1 MTPTTPDSSK
11 PSPAAAIASSPLWKD
26 QTQFVVFPRNH
37 STIARQQIRNA
48 TNFDRHRHC
57 IPCFA
62 LRIHHSK
69 IFPKSSPPP
78 AIEVLP
84 LAGLSGIETHPAFS
98 LDGNHVA
105 FVLHSK
111 NASGI
116 FTTMVRGEKS
126 LQLTQNSGDCCP
138 RWSPDGR
145 QIAFSRMGDAGAD
158 IYIIPATGGTE
169 HRLFSWPSD
178 GRPISAIP
186 WRVNARR
193 TTATRAPSFRPT
205 ARKSCSNP
213 ITRDTT
219 RFGPATATV

>member
-1 MTPTTPDSSK
+1 
-11 PSPAAAIASSPLWKD
+11 
-26 QTQFVVFPRNH
+26 
-37 STIARQQIRNA
+37 
-48 TNFDRHRHC
+48 
-57 IPCFA
+57 
-62 LRIHHSK
+62 
-69 IFPKSSPPP
+69 
-78 AIEVLP
+78 
-84 LAGLSGIETHPAFS
+84 
-98 LDGNHVA
+98 
-105 FVLHSK
+105 
-111 NASGI
+111 
-116 FTTMVRGEKS
+116 MVGGEQS